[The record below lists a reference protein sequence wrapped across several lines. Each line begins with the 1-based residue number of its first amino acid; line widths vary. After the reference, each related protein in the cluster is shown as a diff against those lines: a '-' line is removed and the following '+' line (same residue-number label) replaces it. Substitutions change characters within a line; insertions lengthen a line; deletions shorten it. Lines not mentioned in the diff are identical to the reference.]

1 MYTRRFRALPFN
13 LKIRDSGF
21 DIRDRGLA
29 PERGLELSLGWVPIP
44 DPTADPGGDRAGS
57 FLAPADGE
65 HSLHAALILKT
76 PDSLHNVS
84 GRLLELA
91 AEFAQVIG

>member
-1 MYTRRFRALPFN
+1 MLRRVGSASRRHIQRRALPVN

-29 PERGLELSLGWVPIP
+29 PERGLELSLGSVPIP

-57 FLAPADGE
+57 SLAPADGE
-65 HSLHAALILKT
+65 HSLHAALILK
-76 PDSLHNVS
+76 
-84 GRLLELA
+84 LLIHSA
-91 AEFAQVIG
+91 V